1 MAIRISTEKI
11 VFRGQKARKITG
23 IEGVIA
29 SEKLPFEYVEG
40 YPRIKWISSWGGG
53 LEIYGEDGDYMS
65 LFLDE
70 IYTEAEFQTRLKWIE
85 KAGERL
91 YEIRKKEKE
100 LKKSWKGE
108 ETFII

>member
-23 IEGVIA
+23 IGGVIA

-40 YPRIKWISSWGGG
+40 YPRVVWTSCWGGG
-53 LEIYGEDGDYMS
+53 IEIYDEGGDYMR
-65 LFLDE
+65 LLLDE
-70 IYTEAEFQTRLKWIE
+70 IYTETEFQICLKWIE

-91 YEIRKKEKE
+91 SRIRQKEKE
-100 LKKSWKGE
+100 LKETWKGE

>member
-11 VFRGQKARKITG
+11 VLRGQKARKITG

-29 SEKLPFEYVEG
+29 SEKLPLEYTKG
-40 YPRIKWISSWGGG
+40 YPRVEWISSWGGG
-53 LEIYGEDGDYMS
+53 IEIYDEDGDYMS

-70 IYTEAEFQTRLKWIE
+70 IYTEVQFQARLEGIQ

-91 YEIRKKEKE
+91 HRIRQKEKE
-100 LKKSWKGE
+100 LKETWKGE